1 MGESQAI
8 RLALPFTATNMAA
21 VAQSADQKVSRR
33 AGLQIDRGLLE
44 TWIPL
49 GSNNALWA
57 FCQ

>member
-1 MGESQAI
+1 MS
-8 RLALPFTATNMAA
+8 LPFTATTLVA
-21 VAQSADQKVSRR
+21 VTQSADQNVDQR

-49 GSNNALWA
+49 GSNRGLWA